1 MIQCTIAVNP
11 NGYSIMGQDSKNRV
25 SSAVRLIAG
34 FLAGAILA
42 ILVVVLVSVFNPVN
56 SGTEYELLQTSG
68 TTGFS
73 ES

>member
-11 NGYSIMGQDSKNRV
+11 NGYSIMTQESENRV

-42 ILVVVLVSVFNPVN
+42 ILVIVLVLVFNPVN
-56 SGTEYELLQTSG
+56 SKPESKLLRSSG
-68 TTGFS
+68 TTGVS